1 MIVDVGIA
9 GILVDQAFAPSEMVI
24 TDLKDHLDLISSNV
38 ERNLCQNVKVLE
50 YDWCHPPPLG
60 TFDIILVFEWC
71 DPPTA
76 LASSLTSPVPAS
88 LFPPSLLSVYREEL
102 YEPLI
107 ECLKLLCH
115 EESVILLG
123 LTRSF
128 AKPDFFHLMRAHGLR
143 YTMVPMEA
151 LPASYYTETA
161 GSNVGLFLGTIH

>member
-1 MIVDVGIA
+1 
-9 GILVDQAFAPSEMVI
+9 
-24 TDLKDHLDLISSNV
+24 
-38 ERNLCQNVKVLE
+38 
-50 YDWCHPPPLG
+50 
-60 TFDIILVFEWC
+60 
-71 DPPTA
+71 
-76 LASSLTSPVPAS
+76 
-88 LFPPSLLSVYREEL
+88 VYREEL

>member
-1 MIVDVGIA
+1 MIGVTHR
-9 GILVDQAFAPSEMVI
+9 PSEP
-24 TDLKDHLDLISSNV
+24 LILSLSLNGAT
-38 ERNLCQNVKVLE
+38 L
-50 YDWCHPPPLG
+50 PPLSPLRSPLS
-60 TFDIILVFEWC
+60 FL
-71 DPPTA
+71 PP
-76 LASSLTSPVPAS
+76 SSLAV
-88 LFPPSLLSVYREEL
+88 SVYREEL